1 MAPIDPMALM
11 ASDGSDGSDGSDTAH
26 DQARAEAGTR
36 LLIVHAPEGHTET
49 DVKTQRRA

>member
-11 ASDGSDGSDGSDTAH
+11 ASDGSDGSDTAH